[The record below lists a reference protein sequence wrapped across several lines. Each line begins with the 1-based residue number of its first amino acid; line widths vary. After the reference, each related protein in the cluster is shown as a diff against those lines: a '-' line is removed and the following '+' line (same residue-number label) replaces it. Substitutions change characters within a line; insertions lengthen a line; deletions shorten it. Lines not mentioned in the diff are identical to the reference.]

1 MPIKKPYEMKLGSRY
16 YRAAGTGRTLGDLL
30 QQKMALV
37 AVCRRC
43 KRRRVLYPANFIER
57 FGADFPSIGIRQHL
71 RCSAC
76 RYRSANLHES
86 AR

>member
-1 MPIKKPYEMKLGSRY
+1 VKKPHETRPGSRY
-16 YRAAGTGRTLGDLL
+16 HRPLGSGRTLGQLAEA
-30 QQKMALV
+30 KMALV

-43 KRRRVLYPANFIER
+43 KNRRVLYLPRLIER
-57 FGADFPSIGIRQHL
+57 FGEDMPSIELRERL